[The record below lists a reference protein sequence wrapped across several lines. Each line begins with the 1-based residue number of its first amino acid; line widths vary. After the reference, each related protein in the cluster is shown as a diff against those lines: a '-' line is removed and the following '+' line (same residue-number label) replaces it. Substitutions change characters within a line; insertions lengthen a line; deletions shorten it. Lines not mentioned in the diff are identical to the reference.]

1 MAKTFSNI
9 EDFVPRRRL
18 RGGHWQTLAGNFMRR
33 EDSLPAVESQMVEV
47 EKGVS
52 LLCHSHWQQNA
63 ADATTIIVLHGLEGS
78 SDSQYMVGVGNKAW
92 AEGMNV
98 VRMNMRNCG
107 GTESASS
114 TLYHSGLSGDVDAVI
129 RYFIRERGLK
139 RIVCAGYSMGGNIMM
154 KLAGEYGRDGSA
166 PKEVAAFAAVSPAL
180 DLGPSCDALHL
191 PQNRLYEI
199 RFVFNLKGRMRRKAA
214 LFPGVFDLSGL
225 RKIHSVREFDD
236 KITARYAGFNGAD
249 DYYYR
254 AAAARVVE
262 HIKLPTLIIHALDDP
277 FIRILPE
284 TREKLLANP
293 HITYIETAHGGH
305 CAFLADPNGYDGRWA
320 EKTLVG
326 FLKTHS

>member
-1 MAKTFSNI
+1 MTPSFQN
-9 EDFVPRRRL
+9 EEFTPRRRL
-18 RGGHWQTLAGNFMRR
+18 HGGHWQTLAGNFLRR
-33 EDSLPAVESQMVEV
+33 QDSLPAAESQMVEV

-52 LLCHSHWQQNA
+52 LLCHSHWQPNE

-78 SDSQYMVGVGNKAW
+78 SASQYMIGVGNKAW
-92 AEGMNV
+92 VDGMNV
-98 VRMNMRNCG
+98 VRMNMRNC
-107 GTESASS
+107 ASS
-114 TLYHSGLSGDVDAVI
+114 TLYHSGLSGDVDAVV
-129 RYFIRERGLK
+129 RYFITERGLK
-139 RIVCAGYSMGGNIMM
+139 KIVCAGYSMGGNIMM

-199 RFVFNLKGRMRRKAA
+199 RFVFNLKRRMRRKAA

-225 RKIHSVREFDD
+225 SKIHSVRDFDD
-236 KITARYAGFNGAD
+236 KITARYAGFDGAD

-277 FIRILPE
+277 PE

-293 HITYIETAHGGH
+293 NITYVETAHGGH

-320 EKTLVG
+320 EKTIVG
-326 FLKTHS
+326 FLKAHS

>member
-1 MAKTFSNI
+1 
-9 EDFVPRRRL
+9 
-18 RGGHWQTLAGNFMRR
+18 
-33 EDSLPAVESQMVEV
+33 
-47 EKGVS
+47 
-52 LLCHSHWQQNA
+52 
-63 ADATTIIVLHGLEGS
+63 
-78 SDSQYMVGVGNKAW
+78 
-92 AEGMNV
+92 MNV

-154 KLAGEYGRDGSA
+154 KLVGEYGRDGSA

-199 RFVFNLKGRMRRKAA
+199 RFVFNLKRRMRRKAA

>member
-1 MAKTFSNI
+1 MKKEFTTESFI
-9 EDFVPRRRL
+9 PRRRL

-33 EDSLPAVESQMVEV
+33 EDALPAPESQMIEV
-47 EKGVS
+47 GKGVS
-52 LLCHSHWQQNA
+52 LLCHSHWQPNA
-63 ADATTIIVLHGLEGS
+63 TDATTIIVLHGLEGS
-78 SDSQYMVGVGNKAW
+78 SDSQYMIGVGNKAW

-107 GTESASS
+107 GTESASN

-129 RYFIRERGLK
+129 RFFIRERGVTK
-139 RIVCAGYSMGGNIMM
+139 IVCAGYSMGGNIMI

-166 PKEVAAFAAVSPAL
+166 PKELAAFAAVSPAL

-199 RFVFNLKGRMRRKAA
+199 RFVFNLKRRMRRKAA

-284 TREKLLANP
+284 TRAKLLANP
-293 HITYIETAHGGH
+293 NITYLETAHGGH

-326 FLKTHS
+326 FLKKHS